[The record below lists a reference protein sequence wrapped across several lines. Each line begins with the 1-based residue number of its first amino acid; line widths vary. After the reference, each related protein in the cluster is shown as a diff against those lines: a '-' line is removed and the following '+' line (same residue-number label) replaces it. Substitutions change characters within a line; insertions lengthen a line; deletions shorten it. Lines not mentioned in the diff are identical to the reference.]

1 VKVAFVILNY
11 QVETT
16 VKAAQAIREKK
27 KMAFD
32 VCPRTAEELADPLR
46 LAEFLHFAQSSTVL
60 VMYLMGGKKGFPG
73 FDQVNHTLLESGI
86 PFFASD
92 IQSDPEVVKCST
104 VSQSDYLTIH
114 DYIRFGG
121 IENYENMLLF
131 LANQYAGNT
140 FEVNPPKQMPLQG
153 IYHPQ
158 LGHVLTLAEYMDKKY
173 VPGKPT
179 VGIFDGDPLKTGDAL
194 FVDTLIKSIE
204 NHGSNAIMVFFT
216 GNDPAAK
223 DLKWVTRNYL
233 MKDGKPVVDVVISMA
248 AHSVAAFL
256 PNSEPGNTLF
266 KELGVPILKG
276 IATYKTYEKWHD
288 SLLGL
293 DYSEVSWNVAMPE
306 FDGMIIP
313 VPIAARWISEVDPKT
328 GTRITSH
335 KPIPER
341 LDKMVRLT
349 LNWAK
354 LRHIPNNEK
363 KVALIFHNYPP
374 RNDHIGSAAGLDSA
388 ASAVNLLRELQKNGY
403 CLDFMPENG
412 KKLMETI
419 INGLTN
425 DQKWLSP
432 DELANRAVAK
442 ISSEQYAEWFK
453 ELPLDAQ
460 QKMEKQW
467 GKPPGDLFNYKGSLL
482 VPGIIDGNLFI
493 GLQPPRGYT
502 TDPESIYHS
511 PDLSLPHHYYGYY
524 HWIRDVFKANVII
537 HFGKHGTLEWLP
549 GKSVGLSASC
559 FPDTVISDLPN
570 VYPYLIDDPGEGTG
584 AKRRS
589 YACLVDY
596 LIPVMHNADAYE
608 DLAKICVQLQEYYR
622 AKTGDPAKIPISRKL
637 IWETVLNANL
647 NRDLSVTE
655 EAAFADFD
663 KFLEKLHAYLNELSD
678 TQITDGLHIFG
689 EPPTGFPLEEF
700 IVALTR
706 LSNGSV
712 PSLRQS
718 LAELKGYD
726 YEVLLAKRGELR
738 ADGRTNGD
746 VINELNSFAIE
757 LIKQFHAADFKVDC
771 IDNLILL
778 VLRDHLKISY
788 FKVDR
793 IDDLTQTILGDKHAN
808 VRKCLEYIS
817 TFLYPKLMATTEEL
831 TNTLAA
837 LSGNYVQTGPSGA
850 PTRGMADIL
859 PTGRNFYSVDP
870 ACIPSVAAW
879 KVGIGL
885 GDALLKR
892 YLDEEGKYPETIAMI
907 VWATDCMRT
916 NGDDIAEILYLMGVK
931 PVWEESSGRVVGIK
945 PIPLEELK
953 RPRID
958 VTVRISGLFRDTFPN
973 ITRLL
978 DEVVVMIADLKE
990 TADKNY
996 IVKHVEKE
1004 VAESIGKGIDAA
1016 KAREEACYR
1025 IFGDIPGGYGSGV
1038 NEAIDTKNWKDQKD
1052 LANIYITWGCYVYSK
1067 KNFGLTAPELFK
1079 KRLSKV
1085 NLTVKNW
1092 DQREYD
1098 ALQID
1103 DTYSYHAGMDVAI
1116 KTLTGKAPRSYYGD
1130 SSDPHRVKIRSTA
1143 EEIKYCF
1150 RARLINPK
1158 WIEGMKRHGY
1168 HGAAEFSLQ
1177 MDYVIGWDAT
1187 EEVIDDWMYEDL
1199 AEKFV
1204 LDTNMQEWLKDVN
1217 PYALQNMT
1225 ERLLEA
1231 IERGLWGASE
1241 EMKKNLQQLYLQV
1254 EGLLEGQNDSKV

>member
-1 VKVAFVILNY
+1 
-11 QVETT
+11 
-16 VKAAQAIREKK
+16 
-27 KMAFD
+27 
-32 VCPRTAEELADPLR
+32 
-46 LAEFLHFAQSSTVL
+46 
-60 VMYLMGGKKGFPG
+60 
-73 FDQVNHTLLESGI
+73 
-86 PFFASD
+86 
-92 IQSDPEVVKCST
+92 
-104 VSQSDYLTIH
+104 
-114 DYIRFGG
+114 
-121 IENYENMLLF
+121 MLLF
-131 LANQYAGNT
+131 LANQYAGST

-153 IYHPQ
+153 IYHPE
-158 LGHVLTLAEYMDKKY
+158 LGYVLTLAEYMDKKY
-173 VPGKPT
+173 DPKKPT
-179 VGIFDGDPLKTGDAL
+179 VGIFDGDPLKTGDTL
-194 FVDTLIKSIE
+194 FIDTLINSIE
-204 NHGSNAIMVFFT
+204 KHGANAIMAFFI
-216 GNDPAAK
+216 GNDPSAK

-233 MKDGKPVVDVVISMA
+233 MKDGKAVVDVVISMV
-248 AHSVAAFL
+248 AHTVAAFL
-256 PNSEPGNTLF
+256 PNSEPGNILF

-276 IATYKTYEKWHD
+276 IPTYNTYEKWRD
-288 SLLGL
+288 SQLGL
-293 DYSEVSWNVAMPE
+293 DYSEVAWNVAMPE
-306 FDGMIIP
+306 FDGMIIT
-313 VPIAARWISEVDPKT
+313 VPIAARWISEVDPAT

-341 LDKMVRLT
+341 LDKLVSLSIK
-349 LNWAK
+349 WAK
-354 LRHIPNNEK
+354 LRHTPNSDK

-374 RNDHIGSAAGLDSA
+374 RNDHIGDAAQMDTA
-388 ASAVNLLRELQKNGY
+388 ASAINLLREMQNQGY
-403 CLDFMPENG
+403 HLDFMPENG

-425 DQKWLSP
+425 DQRWLSA
-432 DELANRAVAK
+432 DELAKRAVAK
-442 ISSEQYAEWFK
+442 IGPKQYAQWFK
-453 ELPLDAQ
+453 ELPSDAQ
-460 QKMEKQW
+460 AKMIKQW
-467 GKPPGDLFNYKGSLL
+467 GNPPGELFNYKGDLL
-482 VPGIIDGNLFI
+482 VPGIINGNLFI

-502 TDPESIYHS
+502 TDPASIYHS
-511 PDLSLPHHYYGYY
+511 PDLALPHHYYGYY
-524 HWIRDVFKANVII
+524 HWIRDVFKADVII
-537 HFGKHGTLEWLP
+537 HFGKHGTMEWLP

-559 FPDTVISDLPN
+559 FPDAVISDLPN
-570 VYPYLIDDPGEGTG
+570 VYPYLIDDPGEGTC

-622 AKTGDPAKIPISRKL
+622 AKTGDPAKIPITKKL

-647 NRDLSVTE
+647 NRDLNVTE

-663 KFLEKLHAYLNELSD
+663 GFLEKMHAYLNELCD
-678 TQITDGLHIFG
+678 AQITDGLHVLG
-689 EPPTGFPLEEF
+689 EPPTGFSLEEF
-700 IVALTR
+700 IVTLTR
-706 LSNGSV
+706 LNNGSV

-726 YEVLLAKRGELR
+726 YEVLLANRGKLR
-738 ADGRTNGD
+738 SDGRTNGD
-746 VINELNSFAIE
+746 VLNELNNLAIE
-757 LIKQFHAADFKVDC
+757 LIKQFHAADFKTDS
-771 IDNLILL
+771 IERLMQS
-778 VLRDHLKISY
+778 VLGGKN
-788 FKVDR
+788 
-793 IDDLTQTILGDKHAN
+793 AN
-808 VRKCLEYIS
+808 VSKCLEYIS
-817 TFLYPKLMATTEEL
+817 TFLVPNILATTEEL
-831 TNTLAA
+831 TNTLGAC
-837 LSGNYVQTGPSGA
+837 SGKYVPTGPSGA

-870 ACIPSVAAW
+870 RCIPSAAAW
-879 KVGIGL
+879 KVGISL

-916 NGDDIAEILYLMGVK
+916 NGDDVAEILYLMGVK

-973 ITRLL
+973 ITHLL
-978 DEVVVMIADLKE
+978 DEAVVMIAELKE

-1004 VAESIGKGIDAA
+1004 VAESIGQGMGAV

-1052 LANIYITWGCYVYSK
+1052 LANIYITWGCYVYGK

-1116 KTLTGKAPRSYYGD
+1116 KTLTGKTPRSYYGD
-1130 SSDPHRVKIRSTA
+1130 SSDPNRVKIRSTA

-1150 RARLINPK
+1150 RARLVNPK
-1158 WIEGMKRHGY
+1158 WIDGMKRHGY
-1168 HGAAEFSLQ
+1168 HGAAEFSMQ
-1177 MDYVIGWDAT
+1177 MDYV
-1187 EEVIDDWMYEDL
+1187 
-1199 AEKFV
+1199 
-1204 LDTNMQEWLKDVN
+1204 
-1217 PYALQNMT
+1217 
-1225 ERLLEA
+1225 
-1231 IERGLWGASE
+1231 
-1241 EMKKNLQQLYLQV
+1241 
-1254 EGLLEGQNDSKV
+1254 